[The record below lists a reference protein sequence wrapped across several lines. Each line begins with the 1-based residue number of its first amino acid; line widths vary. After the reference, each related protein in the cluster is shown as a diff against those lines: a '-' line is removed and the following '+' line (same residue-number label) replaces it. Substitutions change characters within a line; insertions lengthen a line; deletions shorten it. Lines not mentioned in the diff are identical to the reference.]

1 MRYREA
7 SLWQT
12 SRHALPY
19 EFRWRV
25 LQSIITTMAQNIPI
39 YIHGF
44 TTMTAKMKKIMRIIT
59 TMTANAPAATT
70 TTGMSTTTMM
80 ANAPAAMTTGTNTTT
95 MTASAP
101 AAMTTMTTG
110 MSTTTTASAPA
121 ATTTGMNITTRR
133 VRTA

>member
-59 TMTANAPAATT
+59 TMTANALAAM

-80 ANAPAAMTTGTNTTT
+80 ANAPAAMTTGMSTTT

-101 AAMTTMTTG
+101 AAMTT
-110 MSTTTTASAPA
+110 
-121 ATTTGMNITTRR
+121 GMNITTRR

>member
-1 MRYREA
+1 M
-7 SLWQT
+7 
-12 SRHALPY
+12 
-19 EFRWRV
+19 
-25 LQSIITTMAQNIPI
+25 
-39 YIHGF
+39 HGF
-44 TTMTAKMKKIMRIIT
+44 TTMIAKMKKIMRIIT

-70 TTGMSTTTMM
+70 TTGTSI
-80 ANAPAAMTTGTNTTT
+80 TT